1 MKRTI
6 FPTIFK
12 DEVFEQAFAK
22 AELAR
27 LNATDLE
34 SYENSLKVYCDLK
47 NVIDT
52 AFDDGKLEGK
62 IEGKLEG
69 KLEGK
74 IEVARTA
81 KQMGLAVAAIV
92 QLTGLSEEEIANV

>member
-62 IEGKLEG
+62 IEGKIEG